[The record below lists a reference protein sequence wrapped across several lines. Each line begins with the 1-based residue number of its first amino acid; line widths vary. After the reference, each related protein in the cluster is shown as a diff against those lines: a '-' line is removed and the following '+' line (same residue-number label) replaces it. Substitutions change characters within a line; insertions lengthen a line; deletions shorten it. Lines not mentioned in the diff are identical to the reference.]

1 MSGKSS
7 APAWLTGE
15 PGAWRVAVWVQPGA
29 ARTGAA
35 GVQDGCLKLRIAAR
49 PIEGAANEALIEWI
63 AGRLHCAR
71 RDVTRV
77 RGDHGRRK
85 LLAVA
90 SPLTAGELCERLGGR
105 Q

>member
-1 MSGKSS
+1 MSGAAS
-7 APAWLTGE
+7 APVWLTGE
-15 PGAWRVAVWVQPGA
+15 LGAWRIAVWVQPGA
-29 ARTGAA
+29 AHTGAA

-49 PIEGAANEALIEWI
+49 PVEGAANEALIAWV

-71 RDVTRV
+71 RDVSLV

-90 SPLTAGELCERLGGR
+90 SPLTAEELCERLGAGG
-105 Q
+105 